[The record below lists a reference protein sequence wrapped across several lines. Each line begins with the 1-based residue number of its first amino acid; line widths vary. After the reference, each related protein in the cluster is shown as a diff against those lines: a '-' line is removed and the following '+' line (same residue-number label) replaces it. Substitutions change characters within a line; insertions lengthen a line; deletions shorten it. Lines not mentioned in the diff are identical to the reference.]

1 MSNDRGRNRFTS
13 ELEPARRAA
22 LESLLLPVDHPDLWS
37 DDALE
42 RKLAGGVSRW
52 LRDTARN
59 VTPPAWAQQAR
70 DVDQSGHPV
79 RSAFFPADHRTAAAQ
94 SAIIARF

>member
-1 MSNDRGRNRFTS
+1 MSNERASNRFTS

-42 RKLAGGVSRW
+42 RKFARDVCQW

-59 VTPPAWAQQAR
+59 ATPPEWAQRAR
-70 DVDQSGHPV
+70 ELDQSGHPV
-79 RSAFFPADHRTAAAQ
+79 RSAFFPADYRTAAAQ
-94 SAIIARF
+94 SVIARA